1 MTCSTIIAHLFFAYM
16 IAVAEY
22 HLAQII
28 GGIHDITNVNTKNS
42 TLEEQ
47 RHCNDAENKSA
58 FH

>member
-1 MTCSTIIAHLFFAYM
+1 VTCSTIIAHLFFVYM

-22 HLAQII
+22 HLTQIF
-28 GGIHDITNVNTKNS
+28 GGIHYITNVNSKNI

-47 RHCNDAENKSA
+47 GHCNGAENKSA